1 MWILLIAPTIRMSHV
16 FGGTPAGLVRAQEPV
31 TGPADDD
38 DPKSSPEVNEMANMH
53 IIDNC
58 SLVFFVYAP
67 IALFSPK
74 TILIDYLQCPS
85 KASLLSLLVSWAL

>member
-1 MWILLIAPTIRMSHV
+1 MDSADRAHHPDVTCFWWHA
-16 FGGTPAGLVRAQEPV
+16 GGTVRAQEPV
-31 TGPADDD
+31 TGPANDD